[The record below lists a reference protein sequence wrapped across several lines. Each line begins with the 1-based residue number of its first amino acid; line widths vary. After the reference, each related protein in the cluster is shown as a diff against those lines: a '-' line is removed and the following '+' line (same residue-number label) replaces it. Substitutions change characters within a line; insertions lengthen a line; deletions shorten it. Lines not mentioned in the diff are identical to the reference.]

1 MEVYQSMDF
10 FEDSGVSKVILS
22 VSEFIE
28 YVNLVIGR
36 KKVIVEG
43 EVSSYTLNQG
53 KWVFFDLKD
62 ENSKAQCFSLSYTI
76 RVQIEDGMRVRVT
89 GTPRLHQKTG
99 RFSIFVESVELAGEG
114 SLKRAFEL
122 TKQKLE
128 KEGLF
133 AGERK
138 REIESF
144 PTRIG
149 LIASRESA
157 AYTDFMRIIDEQW
170 GGLEVYLYHCN
181 VQGNDAVSSI
191 VKGFEWFGTHGSTF
205 GVETLVLIRGG
216 GSLEDLQA
224 FNSETVV
231 RAIFASRV
239 PVVCGVGHERDE
251 TLADFVCDVRAAT
264 PTHAAQLVVPN
275 RYDIL
280 RTVLNS
286 CETLN
291 TSILHSCEWHT
302 QRVTHHMLILK
313 SATEK
318 LLQNFKHLL
327 VRFKN
332 TYQSLKVNVAHVGE
346 QIRFFE
352 KNLEYLNPLNVLQRG
367 YSMVYTKD
375 KIVSSIKGVSKGDIV
390 DIRFSD
396 GSKNAEIL

>member
-1 MEVYQSMDF
+1 MDL

-133 AGERK
+133 ASERK
-138 REIESF
+138 REIELF
-144 PTRIG
+144 PRRIG

-157 AYTDFMRIIDEQW
+157 AYTDFMRIINERW

-191 VKGFEWFGTHGSTF
+191 VKGFEWFAAHEHTF

-231 RAIFASRV
+231 RAIFASPI
-239 PVVCGVGHERDE
+239 PVICGVGHERDE

-275 RYDIL
+275 RDDIL
-280 RTVLNS
+280 RIVLNS

-291 TSILHSCEWHT
+291 ASILHSCEWHS
-302 QRVTHHMLILK
+302 QRITHHMLILK

-332 TYQSLKVNVAHVGE
+332 TYQSLKVNIVHIGE

-352 KNLEYLNPLNVLQRG
+352 KNLDYLNPLNVLQRG
-367 YSMVYTKD
+367 YSVVRTKG
-375 KIVSSIKGVSKGDIV
+375 KIVSSMKDVSKGDIV
-390 DIRFSD
+390 DIRLSD

>member
-1 MEVYQSMDF
+1 MPI
-10 FEDSGVSKVILS
+10 FEGNNAERIILS

-36 KKVIVEG
+36 KKVTVEG
-43 EVSSYTLNQG
+43 EVSSYMLNQG

-76 RVQIEDGMRVRVT
+76 RVQVEDGMRVRVT

-157 AYTDFMRIIDEQW
+157 AYTDFMRIINERW
-170 GGLEVYLYHCN
+170 GGVEVYLYHCN

-191 VKGFEWFGTHGSTF
+191 VKGFEWFGEHGPTF
-205 GVETLVLIRGG
+205 GVETLILIRGG

-224 FNSETVV
+224 FNSEEVV
-231 RAIFASRV
+231 RAIFASPI

-275 RYDIL
+275 RQDII
-280 RTVLNS
+280 RTVLNN

-291 TSILHSCEWHT
+291 ASILHTCEWHT

-313 SATEK
+313 SATES

-332 TYQSLKVNVAHVGE
+332 TYQSLKVNVAHISE

-367 YSMVYTKD
+367 YSMVRTKD
-375 KIVSSIKGVSKGDIV
+375 KIISSIKDVSKGDIV

-396 GSKNAEIL
+396 GTKNAEIL